1 MDSSLSD
8 EESDEIQVEAKRMR
22 HEPKNYNFSRRYE
35 RTRPRRTRL
44 VSRDS
49 SSYQPK
55 ESNLQGLIF
64 DNGAYTIKINY
75 SFENETR
82 VIPNCIMK
90 AKSERKRLF
99 IGSQID
105 ECRDC
110 SGLYY
115 VIPSERGYVT
125 KWDVQKP
132 IWDFVFS
139 KNVCPI
145 NNYPLI
151 MTQPL
156 FNFKSIQDC
165 IDEIMFE
172 EYEVSSMLR
181 VNPTDLALLQYH
193 HEIGA
198 KPACIIVDS
207 GYSFTH
213 VIPYLEGKKYMKAVK
228 RINVGGKLLT
238 NHLKDIISYR
248 QYHVMEETF
257 VINQVKED
265 TCYVSQDFRSDLKAS
280 ELPPSRNHILR
291 NYVLPDF
298 NNIRRGYIQ
307 DPEKKDEI
315 AENCQILRL
324 NNERFCVPEILFHPS
339 DIGIKSLGIAEAI
352 YKSIFLCPQFYQKDL
367 AKNIICIG
375 GNTKFEG
382 FRDRLFNEVRSM
394 IPASWEVNVY
404 KPADP
409 ISYSCKGGKVLL
421 KDPTLKS
428 KLVTK
433 QQYEEYGLNFIQ
445 EKFNDWSCPDIHEDS
460 QPKPKTEPFSYID
473 HIKKYDVFGKGILLE
488 ESNENANKN
497 EDADLNSRKGD
508 EEIDVSSKNNE
519 MDDKPEQIKQ
529 VLLDDKSKITK
540 ILKKNTRSSTTPV
553 IYSVKIVSSVSKA
566 S

>member
-1 MDSSLSD
+1 MSHMDSSLSD
-8 EESDEIQVEAKRMR
+8 EDLDEGQSEVKRIR
-22 HEPKNYNFSRRYE
+22 YDSKIYNVSRRFE
-35 RTRPRRTRL
+35 KHQRPRRTRL
-44 VSRDS
+44 ASRDS
-49 SSYQPK
+49 HSFHVK

-64 DNGAYTIKINY
+64 DNGAHTIKINY
-75 SFENETR
+75 SFEEEPKI
-82 VIPNCIMK
+82 IPNCIMK

-110 SGLYY
+110 SGLFYL
-115 VIPSERGYVT
+115 IPSERGYIT

-132 IWDFVFS
+132 IWDFVLS
-139 KNVCPI
+139 KNVCPV
-145 NNYPLI
+145 NNYPVI

-165 IDEIMFE
+165 IDEIFFE
-172 EYEVSSMLR
+172 EYEVSSMFRL
-181 VNPTDLALLQYH
+181 NPTDLAVLQYH
-193 HEIGA
+193 KEIGA
-198 KPACIIVDS
+198 KPPCIIVDS

-213 VIPYLEGKKYMKAVK
+213 VIPYLEGKKYLKGVR

-265 TCYVSQDFRSDLKAS
+265 TCYVSQDFKSDLKAA
-280 ELPPSRNHILR
+280 ELPPSKNHIIR

-307 DPEKKDEI
+307 DRDQKDEI

-324 NNERFCVPEILFHPS
+324 NNERFTVPEILFHPS
-339 DIGIKSLGIAEAI
+339 DIGIKSIGIAEAVC
-352 YKSIFLCPQFYQKDL
+352 KSIFSCPLSFQKDL
-367 AKNIICIG
+367 AKNIVCIG
-375 GNTKFEG
+375 GSTKFDG

-404 KPADP
+404 QPSDP
-409 ISYSCKGGKVLL
+409 ITYNWMGGKVLL
-421 KDPTLKS
+421 KDPEFKS

-433 QQYEEYGLNFIQ
+433 QEYEECGMSAIQ
-445 EKFNDWSCPDIHEDS
+445 EKFNQWSIIDIEETVQS
-460 QPKPKTEPFSYID
+460 KPKIEPVSYID
-473 HIKKYDVFGKGILLE
+473 HLKKYDVFGKGIVSE
-488 ESNENANKN
+488 ESSENNEKKNENP
-497 EDADLNSRKGD
+497 EESRKCE
-508 EEIDVSSKNNE
+508 EEIDVSSKNDGEEKLNLTD
-519 MDDKPEQIKQ
+519 DDKFKVVKMIK
-529 VLLDDKSKITK
+529 KS
-540 ILKKNTRSSTTPV
+540 TRSGTAPM

-566 S
+566 N